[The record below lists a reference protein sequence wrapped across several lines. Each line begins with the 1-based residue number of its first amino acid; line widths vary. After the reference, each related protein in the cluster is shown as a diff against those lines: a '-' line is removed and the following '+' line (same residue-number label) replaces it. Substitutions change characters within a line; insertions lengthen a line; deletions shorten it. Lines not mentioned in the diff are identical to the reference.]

1 MRSKTTSG
9 IKRGLVAALSLLAV
23 VALSGCSLPG
33 AAAAKPSPSPD
44 PQAQMLKFAECMR
57 ANGVT
62 DFPDPSTT
70 AGGQKT
76 EIHFEAGSGLDPK
89 DPTFQKA
96 EQACSKYIGGSLGTR
111 GKPDKAM
118 QARMLKF
125 AECMRAHGVTNFP
138 DPSTDGGI
146 RIEAGPGSGL
156 DPNDPT
162 FQQAQ
167 QACAALNPKGGG
179 GSLTTGSGK

>member
-1 MRSKTTSG
+1 MPSNMTSR
-9 IKRGLVAALSLLAV
+9 IRWGLIAAVSLLAV
-23 VALSGCSLPG
+23 VALSACALPG

-44 PQAQMLKFAECMR
+44 QQAQMLKFAECMR

-62 DFPDPSTT
+62 DFPDPSTS
-70 AGGQKT
+70 AGGT
-76 EIHFEAGSGLDPK
+76 EIHFSAGDGIDPK

-96 EQACSKYIGGSLGTR
+96 EQACSKFIGGSLGTR

-125 AECMRAHGVTNFP
+125 AQCMRAHGVTNFP

-179 GSLTTGSGK
+179 GSFTTGPSK